1 MTDNFIPKMT
11 DEFIPKP
18 RAPKKVME
26 CDVEADHVA
35 SVRGEGGLSLK
46 FTSPG
51 RKSVPDRI
59 DLRGVERLQ
68 TALGRLGVHF
78 SLETCKKLLAAAITF
93 TECKA
98 PGKKPTAAQL
108 KEHERL
114 RALGFT
120 VNIVDNKRSNTNG

>member
-1 MTDNFIPKMT
+1 MND
-11 DEFIPKP
+11 DFIPKP
-18 RAPKKVME
+18 RAPRKVME
-26 CDVEADHVA
+26 RDVEADHVA
-35 SVRGEGGLSLK
+35 SVKAAGGLSLK

-59 DLRGVERLQ
+59 DLRGVNELQ
-68 TALGRLGVHF
+68 DALASHGVYLHLG
-78 SLETCKKLLAAAITF
+78 TCKQLLARAITF

-98 PGKKPTAAQL
+98 PGKKPTSDQL
-108 KEHERL
+108 REHERL

>member
-1 MTDNFIPKMT
+1 MTD
-11 DEFIPKP
+11 DFIPKP
-18 RAPKKVME
+18 RDPKKVME
-26 CDVEADHVA
+26 RDPEADHVA
-35 SVRGEGGLSLK
+35 SVSDEGGLSLK

-51 RKSVPDRI
+51 RVSVPDRL
-59 DLRGVERLQ
+59 DLRGVEEMREYLES
-68 TALGRLGVHF
+68 LGVYL
-78 SLETCKKLLAAAITF
+78 SRATCEVALAQAITF

-120 VNIVDNKRSNTNG
+120 VNIVDNKRSKTNG